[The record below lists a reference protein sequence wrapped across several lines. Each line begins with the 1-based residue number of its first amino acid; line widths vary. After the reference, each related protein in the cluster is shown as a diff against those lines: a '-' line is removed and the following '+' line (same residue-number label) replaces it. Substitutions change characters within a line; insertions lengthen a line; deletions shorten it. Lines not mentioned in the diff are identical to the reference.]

1 MPTLLKRILFIAILL
16 TIAYWI
22 YRLIDKQ
29 WADDLK
35 DNVVTTTQE
44 TAKSFGF
51 DKDEV
56 EEIFNPVIESSSES
70 LWDTTEIIYENNI
83 VVSDPEIKEPVTTQP
98 TTTKTNTTVK
108 KTTTTSSSN
117 ILFQLFK

>member
-35 DNVVTTTQE
+35 DNIVTTTQE

-51 DKDEV
+51 DKDEI

-70 LWDTTEIIYENNI
+70 LWDATEIIYENNI